1 MTVRDPRE
9 WMWVEACALIRQAE
23 QIHRQFFT
31 PNLGSVAAWE
41 PPVDVFETESEIW
54 ITVALPGVSAD
65 DLDVLLDGNRLI
77 IKGRRSLPAEARAGT
92 IHRLEIPSGR
102 FERQILLPPSGWRM
116 GRSEFAN
123 GCLLLTLCRV
133 G

>member
-9 WMWVEACALIRQAE
+9 WMWVEACTVLRQAE
-23 QIHRQFFT
+23 QMRHQFFT
-31 PNLGSVAAWE
+31 PNLGPVTAWE

-54 ITVALPGVSAD
+54 VTVALPGVSAD
-65 DLDVLLDGNRLI
+65 NLDVIVDGNKI
-77 IKGRRSLPAEARAGT
+77 VITGRRSLPAEARAST

-102 FERQILLPPSGWRM
+102 FERQIFLPPSAWQIE
-116 GRSEFAN
+116 RSEFTN
-123 GCLLLTLCRV
+123 GCLLLTLRPL